1 MKKILLI
8 ALLPTLLL
16 CSCTEKMKE
25 LEQEANK
32 KFGDQHFKT
41 AISLIELY
49 KLRHGYYPE
58 SMDSLEFKGD
68 WDEMAI
74 NSTDYK
80 KLDDG
85 YELNLTKGWMGKP
98 DSLQLKYPAG
108 FWKGLGVRKSNLKMN
123 LTNKVPSSK

>member
-1 MKKILLI
+1 MKKLLLVV
-8 ALLPTLLL
+8 LLPAILL
-16 CSCTEKMKE
+16 CSCTQKMKE
-25 LEQEANK
+25 LEQQANK
-32 KFGDQHFKT
+32 KFGDQNFKT

-49 KLRHGYYPE
+49 KLRHGYYPA

-68 WDEMAI
+68 WDIMAI

-98 DSLQLKYPAG
+98 DSLQIKYPVG

-123 LTNKVPSSK
+123 FTNKPSHKN